1 MVGTTDL
8 EADIREPAVCTD
20 EEIDYFFDLIGNVF
34 PKIAV
39 DRSQIVFSFSGVR
52 PLPKHDDLQP
62 GFVSRDYRIVP
73 GKLGKADLLSLVG
86 GKWTTFRA
94 LAAHISTDVLGLLGQ
109 PRTVDT
115 KNIEIGGGR
124 NYPRTPQAR
133 DNWITA
139 HSGFVGK
146 ERAAQLFDRYG
157 TRAVEVI
164 DAIDDGDDTLLRHSS
179 EYSVLEIE
187 HIVTTESVVH
197 LDDILLRRTNLAF
210 TGAVTVELLQE
221 LVEIAARVLGWQ
233 QERRD
238 DEIRH
243 ATSLLAD
250 AHGVHLAPAVIAT
263 K

>member
-1 MVGTTDL
+1 MTGVQTCAL
-8 EADIREPAVCTD
+8 PIF
-20 EEIDYFFDLIGNVF
+20 DYFFDLIGNVF

-52 PLPKHDDLQP
+52 PLPHHDDLQP

-94 LAAHISTDVLGLLGQ
+94 LAAHISTDVLALLGQ

-115 KNIEIGGGR
+115 KSLEIGGGR
-124 NYPRTPQAR
+124 GYPRTPVAR

-139 HSGFVGK
+139 HAGFVGTA
-146 ERAAQLFDRYG
+146 RAAELFDRYG
-157 TRAVEVI
+157 TRATEVI
-164 DAIDDGDDTLLRHSS
+164 DAVDAAEDSALAYAPDFSR
-179 EYSVLEIE
+179 LEVE
-187 HIVTTESVVH
+187 HIIATESVVH
-197 LDDILLRRTNLAF
+197 LADILLRRTSLAF
-210 TGAVTVELLQE
+210 TGDVSVELLEE
-221 LVEIAARVLGWQ
+221 LAEIAAGVLDWT

-243 ATSLLAD
+243 ATTLLAD
-250 AHGVHLAPAVIAT
+250 AHGVHLSHTVSAVPR
-263 K
+263 